1 MAIAET
7 VTSLAVSLMTALTP
21 RREVPIET
29 NATTVLGQQ
38 LDILMQEL
46 AADTN
51 LNPEYRKDLESLL
64 SSSIALVAQ
73 LGDSSFSFDK
83 VIAEYTKLQ
92 AVMANL
98 ISHAATS
105 RPRING
111 WGLTHND
118 KVLPF
123 FSMANDEAARM
134 RDGMG
139 SLPLDVVAV
148 EIIHSSGFRP
158 AVPPPATEL
167 HLAPEQHQGE
177 HPAAP
182 TAPAPVPV
190 FAARPEPPPP
200 PPFPATPEAVPAPP
214 PDVPRPA

>member
-1 MAIAET
+1 MAVAET
-7 VTSLAVSLMTALTP
+7 VTSLAASLMTALVP
-21 RREVPIET
+21 RREALIET
-29 NATTVLGQQ
+29 NATTPLAQQ
-38 LDILMQEL
+38 LDVLMQEL
-46 AADTN
+46 AADSN
-51 LNPEYRKDLESLL
+51 LNADYRKDLETLL
-64 SSSIALVAQ
+64 SSAITLVAQ
-73 LGDSSFSFDK
+73 LGDSSFSFDH

-92 AVMANL
+92 KVMANL

-139 SLPLDVVAV
+139 GIALDVVGV

-158 AVPPPATEL
+158 APPPPPATDL
-167 HLAPEQHQGE
+167 HLAPEE
-177 HPAAP
+177 HIAAP
-182 TAPAPVPV
+182 ATVPV
-190 FAARPEPPPP
+190 FDAQPEPPPP
-200 PPFPATPEAVPAPP
+200 PPFPAPPPPAPDVPAPP